1 MSILLC
7 FLMCVIG
14 DTMVRS
20 KAAASTYHA
29 QILPVW
35 YVVLL
40 SLLSIVESN
49 GGAGGKRWG
58 IPPFL
63 SRANSGIGSCNE
75 LATVPPSPSSSVLDA
90 TAVSNLRGGAA
101 LNPFP
106 SGYHPFGYGLTDLGK
121 RYLDFDGSLDSDVG
135 RFLATLK
142 GGKRKSA
149 DAMKEQWLEVVRVSK
164 KAQSMRV
171 YRQLD
176 DLISFCLKAGFLD

>member
-1 MSILLC
+1 MLS
-7 FLMCVIG
+7 
-14 DTMVRS
+14 
-20 KAAASTYHA
+20 
-29 QILPVW
+29 VW

-49 GGAGGKRWG
+49 GGAGGKKRWG

-63 SRANSGIGSCNE
+63 SRANSGIGGICRGAASCSE
-75 LATVPPSPSSSVLDA
+75 LATVPPSPGSVLDA

-121 RYLDFDGSLDSDVG
+121 RYLEFDGSLDSDVG

-149 DAMKEQWLEVVRVSK
+149 DTMKEQWLEVVRVSK